1 MKKKLY
7 LLLSAC
13 LLVMSG
19 CLKSLDKEGISE
31 TTRCKG
37 LILEEGSLRPV
48 AYVRLTV
55 TNGELN
61 GESTVTSATGTFS
74 IDVTA
79 QQIGKGYYLLMEADS
94 LYEDLIIPLDKV
106 PLGQS
111 EYDMDVIYVQG
122 AVLPTVT
129 TDNINSITQ
138 TSAFCGGSV
147 TNDGRSS
154 VTARGICWST
164 SPSPTIINQH
174 SLDGSGT
181 GSFVSAINGLEPGK
195 VYHVRAYA
203 VNSVGISYG
212 EDKQFTTLN
221 GAPAV
226 VTSSVS
232 GITQNTAICGG
243 AVTND
248 FGNNVTARGV
258 CWSTVNTE
266 PTIYDSHTSDGYGS
280 GSYVSHLTN
289 LQSGTHYYVRAYATN
304 ALGTGYGEVK
314 EFTTF

>member
-1 MKKKLY
+1 MKRIVSLICVISV
-7 LLLSAC
+7 LLL
-13 LLVMSG
+13 SG
-19 CLKSLDKEGISE
+19 CLKKLEKEGIYD

-37 LILEEGSLRPV
+37 LILERGSQRPAAHV
-48 AYVRLTV
+48 KLTV
-55 TNGELN
+55 TNGEQN
-61 GESTVTSATGTFS
+61 AASTFTNASGSFA
-74 IDVTA
+74 IDVNS
-79 QQIGKGYYLLMEADS
+79 QQIGKGYYLLMQADS
-94 LYEDLIIPLDKV
+94 LFEDHIFSLERVGFGKD
-106 PLGQS
+106 
-111 EYDMDVIYVQG
+111 EYDMEILYVEG
-122 AVLPTVT
+122 AVLPTVS
-129 TDNINSITQ
+129 TDNISSITQ
-138 TSAFCGGSV
+138 ISAFCGGTV
-147 TNDGRSS
+147 INDGRST
-154 VTARGICWST
+154 VTMRGICWST
-164 SPSPTIINQH
+164 SSSPTIINQH
-174 SLDGSGT
+174 TSEGRGT
-181 GSFVSAINGLEPGK
+181 GSFVSALNGLEAGK
-195 VYHVRAYA
+195 TYHVRAYA